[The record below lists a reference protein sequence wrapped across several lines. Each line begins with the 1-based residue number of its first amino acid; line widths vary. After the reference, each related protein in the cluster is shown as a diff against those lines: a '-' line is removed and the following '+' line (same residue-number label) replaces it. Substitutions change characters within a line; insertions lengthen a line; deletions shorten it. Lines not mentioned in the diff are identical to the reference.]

1 LIPKLKN
8 NKVKMEKSQT
18 SDTSSSS
25 LFLTGTILLANMDYS
40 GLMDY
45 AIKAVVGGAIWMAY
59 KIAGD
64 FFSNK
69 MGKKKDNA
77 E

>member
-1 LIPKLKN
+1 
-8 NKVKMEKSQT
+8 MEKSQS

-25 LFLTGTILLANMDYS
+25 LFLTGTILLANMDYT

-45 AIKAVVGGAIWMAY
+45 AIKAVIGGAIWMAY

-64 FFSNK
+64 FFSTK
-69 MGKKKDNA
+69 MTKKKDNTK
-77 E
+77 

>member
-1 LIPKLKN
+1 
-8 NKVKMEKSQT
+8 MEKTQSST
-18 SDTSSSS
+18 DTSSSS

-45 AIKAVVGGAIWMAY
+45 AIKALIGGAIWMAY
-59 KIAGD
+59 KIVGD
-64 FFSNK
+64 ILSNRIGGNK
-69 MGKKKDNA
+69 NNKA

>member
-1 LIPKLKN
+1 
-8 NKVKMEKSQT
+8 MEKSQS

-25 LFLTGTILLANMDYS
+25 LFLTGTILLANMDYT

-45 AIKAVVGGAIWMAY
+45 AIKAVIGGAIWMAY

-64 FFSNK
+64 FFSTK
-69 MGKKKDNA
+69 MTNKKDNTK
-77 E
+77 